1 MSKQLEALAA
11 LLVKGARVTLNAFT
25 IDGKKASNI
34 LTGREQ
40 LVVDV
45 DDKGIS
51 LIVSDPKSARNTDA
65 TGRARENLK
74 SRSRVTASP

>member
-1 MSKQLEALAA
+1 MS
-11 LLVKGARVTLNAFT
+11 TLNAFT

-34 LTGREQ
+34 LTEREQ

-51 LIVSDPKSARNTDA
+51 LISDPRVPVKWADA